1 MKTLLALRP
10 HARVLLL
17 AAGLAT
23 AFAVARGQLAFDQP
37 ERHVT
42 ANPDETSL
50 ALEFP
55 FRNTGRSVVTIKV
68 VRTCCGCTAADFPK
82 RTFAP
87 GESGVVTLE
96 FLYADLTG
104 HQRKTVYVDTDAA
117 DAAPTALTLDVTIP
131 ERMVVAPRLLTWRRG
146 TEPSAQTVAITV
158 APGEALRP
166 TSVSCEPADVFRA
179 ELRPLAGDPQRY
191 EVTVTPLATARP
203 AQAMLTVHTDRP
215 AGRAH
220 RFRAALVV
228 R

>member
-1 MKTLLALRP
+1 MKTLRDGRAAVCGWLFAG
-10 HARVLLL
+10 LL
-17 AAGLAT
+17 AAS
-23 AFAVARGQLAFDQP
+23 VARGQLAFDQT

-55 FRNTGRSVVTIKV
+55 FRNRGESAVTIKI
-68 VRTCCGCTAADFPK
+68 VRTGCGCTAADFPH

-117 DAAPTALTLDVTIP
+117 GAAPAALTLDVTIP
-131 ERMVVAPRLLTWRRG
+131 ERMVVAPRLLAWRRG

-158 APGEALRP
+158 AAGETLRP
-166 TSVSCEPADVFRA
+166 TNVSCEPADLFRA
-179 ELRPLAGDPQRY
+179 ELRPVDGDPLRY

-215 AGRAH
+215 SGRAH
-220 RFRAALVV
+220 RFRTALFV